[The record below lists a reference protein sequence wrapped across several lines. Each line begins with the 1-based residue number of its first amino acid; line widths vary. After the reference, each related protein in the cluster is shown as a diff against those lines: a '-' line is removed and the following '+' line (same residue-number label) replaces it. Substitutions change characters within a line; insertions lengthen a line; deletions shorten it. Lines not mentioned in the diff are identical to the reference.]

1 MLFSRR
7 RRSLLGDRKFFWRT
21 LPHTYLYPA
30 LGFAIGLCTPLGAF
44 VLRYLLAAPLLKAQW
59 AHFELQYNFL
69 FYAFM
74 GFGTISSFILFGYI
88 LGLRSEEQRVNNRTL
103 RVRLDELHLK
113 SVTDGLTG
121 SYTHGYLH
129 EVLELEMQRS
139 LTNHTPIS
147 LLLLDIDNFK
157 KVNDLHGHLFG
168 DRVIKET
175 AETIAAGVRADD
187 IFGRLGGDEFLTI
200 MPGADHD
207 TAAGVALR
215 ICASFAKSGH
225 MATVSIGVSSLKGG
239 EQVSHSELLHRADLN
254 LYQAKREGKN
264 RVCADGAAG

>member
-1 MLFSRR
+1 MLPARR
-7 RRSLLGDRKFFWRT
+7 RRSHSDERKPFWRT

-30 LGFAIGLCTPLGAF
+30 LGFAIGLCTPVGAF
-44 VLRYLLAAPLLKAQW
+44 IMRYLMAKPLLTAQW

-74 GFGTISSFILFGYI
+74 GLGTISSFVLFGYI

-103 RVRLDELHLK
+103 RSRLDELHLK

-129 EVLELEMQRS
+129 EVLELEMQRA
-139 LTNHTPIS
+139 LADRTPLS

-187 IFGRLGGDEFLTI
+187 IFGRLGGDEFLVI
-200 MPGADHD
+200 MPGADRA
-207 TAAGVALR
+207 TATAVAQR
-215 ICASFAKSGH
+215 ICASFALSGH
-225 MATVSIGVSSLKGG
+225 MAMVSIGVSSLEAK
-239 EQVSHSELLHRADLN
+239 ESVSATELLHRADLN

-264 RVCADGAAG
+264 RVCAAG